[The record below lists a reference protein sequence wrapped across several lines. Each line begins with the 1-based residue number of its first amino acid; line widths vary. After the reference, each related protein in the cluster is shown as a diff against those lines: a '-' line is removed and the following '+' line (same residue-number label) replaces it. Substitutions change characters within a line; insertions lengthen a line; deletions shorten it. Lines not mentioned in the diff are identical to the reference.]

1 VLLLLLRA
9 TAHTAQQQ
17 ALRAVQHRNVVRML
31 DQASHASKTHPGARE
46 FLLLFPYYS
55 RGTAWD
61 CIVAAAAVETSE
73 VGGTGGASP
82 KWPFPE
88 VAALKVFLDAC
99 SGAAALHAAGWCH
112 RDIKPLNVLLSDR

>member
-1 VLLLLLRA
+1 
-9 TAHTAQQQ
+9 
-17 ALRAVQHRNVVRML
+17 ML
-31 DQASHASKTHPGARE
+31 DQASHTSKTHPGARE

-61 CIVAAAAVETSE
+61 CIVATTVDTSE
-73 VGGTGGASP
+73 LGASGASP

-88 VAALKVFLDAC
+88 VTALKVFLDAC
-99 SGAAALHAAGWCH
+99 SGAAAMHAAGWCH